1 MSTTRGRLVYSNQ
14 VVYDQAD
21 FFQLDGFTRVPNL
34 GISDVTSQLYFNNV
48 LQPWALVSGVSV
60 VDAQIAA
67 GKIYWLP
74 ITNGPY
80 GIRFR
85 PNAVGYWRLLITYT
99 VGNQI
104 VAQDYD
110 VNAGTGIAA
119 PSGLR
124 ASFTE
129 PGGKGAC

>member
-1 MSTTRGRLVYSNQ
+1 MATTRGRLVYSNQ

-21 FFQLDGFTRVPNL
+21 FFQLDGFTRVPGLTIAN
-34 GISDVTSQLYFNNV
+34 VTSELYFNNTR
-48 LQPWALVSGVSV
+48 LPWVLVSGLNVSDSQTV
-60 VDAQIAA
+60 A

-80 GIRFR
+80 GVRFR
-85 PNAVGYWRLLITYT
+85 PNQVGYWRLIITYT

-110 VNAGTGIAA
+110 VNPGSGINA
-119 PSGLR
+119 PTGLR
-124 ASFTE
+124 ASFE
-129 PGGKGAC
+129 QGGTNVL